1 MTIPFKTVAV
11 DMGGTFLNDQRSY
24 DHDLFA
30 QVLNKLE
37 KHNIQFIVASGRPF
51 ARLKNDFS
59 EFIDRVDFVTANGSR
74 LIVEGSMA
82 TMAYGRETAYIGT
95 EAPAKDKEFLQY
107 FAKESVEISD
117 WQELPDDTFIELTF
131 HHDSKIAGEIEKKF
145 NEQYGNIVTT
155 FASNPVAIDAVKHGI
170 NKATGLKKL
179 LAYFGL
185 TGEDLIAFGDSGND
199 ISMLDFAKYSYA
211 MENGM
216 AIAKE
221 HAKYLAPSNSDNGVL
236 RVLNEYLD
244 KN

>member
-1 MTIPFKTVAV
+1 MTIPFKAVAV
-11 DMGGTFLNDQRSY
+11 DMDGTFLNDQRSY

-74 LIVEGSMA
+74 LIVEGKEVAVEGLTKKQTIDLVNFVHHTYGSMA

-107 FAKESVEISD
+107 FAKESVEI
-117 WQELPDDTFIELTF
+117 
-131 HHDSKIAGEIEKKF
+131 

-199 ISMLDFAKYSYA
+199 IPMLDFAKYSYA

-221 HAKYLAPSNSDNGVL
+221 HAKYLAPSNNDNGVL